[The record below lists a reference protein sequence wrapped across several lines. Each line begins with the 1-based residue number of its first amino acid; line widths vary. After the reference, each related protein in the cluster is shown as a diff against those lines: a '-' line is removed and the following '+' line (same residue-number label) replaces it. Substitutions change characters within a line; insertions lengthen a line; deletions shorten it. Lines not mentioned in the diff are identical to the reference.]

1 MLISK
6 LCANTYCTS
15 IELDQ
20 FKECH
25 YCMRAQTHTDASVRL
40 ACCTLKPQAYNATVQ
55 TSTLSPIQAIIR
67 SSNAHAAALVLKNIA
82 IAWHSAPDNSYNS
95 SEQLDC
101 VALHDLIA
109 LLVKFPHLAAEYLTQ
124 QASLVTVGRPF
135 DTSGGESRHLYD
147 LWVHTAC
154 EKWYSD
160 AWRARD
166 QYAYCSPETHV
177 LSRSALSR
185 CAHTQ
190 YVKATSVVSK
200 LLSWWKT
207 HSSAAQQQQQQ
218 PKHAQV
224 NATLLVVPLPGCHT
238 VHTLQVAVS
247 TADSQ
252 LSADIF
258 KSDVLDA
265 VIELHW
271 SMYASSAHVQSLSIY
286 LLLLALFVALT
297 AWFEPLMSAANQE
310 LVVFGWVLQCVKCA
324 LTLYFVLQEVVEACC
339 IGVKTWLSDTW
350 NVMDIAAYTLVLTA
364 VLLQAT
370 ADTNRRNPELN
381 SQANVVNSIAAVL
394 LWFKLL
400 HFMRPYK
407 STGTPCFC
415 SIIARLH

>member
-1 MLISK
+1 MDLYDCRYEYTFIY
-6 LCANTYCTS
+6 A
-15 IELDQ
+15 
-20 FKECH
+20 
-25 YCMRAQTHTDASVRL
+25 HTDAGVRL
-40 ACCTLKPQAYNATVQ
+40 ACCTLKPQAYNTAVQ
-55 TSTLSPIQAIIR
+55 TSTLSPIQAIVS

-82 IAWHSAPDNSYNS
+82 IAWHAVPDNSYNS
-95 SEQLDC
+95 CEQLDC

-124 QASLVTVGRPF
+124 QASLVAVGRPF
-135 DTSGGESRHLYD
+135 DTSGYESRHLYD
-147 LWVHTAC
+147 VWVHTAC

-166 QYAYCSPETHV
+166 QYAYCSFETHV
-177 LSRSALSR
+177 LSRSVLSR
-185 CAHTQ
+185 CAHEQ
-190 YVKATSVVSK
+190 FARIASVVKK
-200 LLSWWKT
+200 LTLWT
-207 HSSAAQQQQQQ
+207 TRSSAAQQQQQQ
-218 PKHAQV
+218 QQPAYAQV

-238 VHTLQVAVS
+238 VHTLQVAVN

-271 SMYASSAHVQSLSIY
+271 SMYASSAHVHSLSIY

-297 AWFEPLMSAANQE
+297 AWFEPLMSASNQQ
-310 LVVFGWVLQCVKCA
+310 LVVFGWALQCVKCA
-324 LTLYFVLQEVVEACC
+324 LTLYFLLQEVVEACC
-339 IGVKTWLSDTW
+339 IGVKTWLCDTW
-350 NVMDIAAYTLVLTA
+350 NMMDIAAYTLVITA

-400 HFMRPYK
+400 HYLRPYK
-407 STGTPCFC
+407 STGILYYTIT
-415 SIIARLH
+415 SLR